1 MSGRRGGRVFL
12 SLDTNV
18 SRANISKVIMKGYQI
33 KNKKKMVSSR
43 EDYYNRPSLQS
54 SYQIAVLAGIGILVM
69 LGIIIVSEVV

>member
-1 MSGRRGGRVFL
+1 
-12 SLDTNV
+12 
-18 SRANISKVIMKGYQI
+18 MKGYQI
-33 KNKKKMVSSR
+33 KNRERMVSSR